1 MDKCTKQQMKLE
13 MQEWHK
19 ALRYEYKNGTSFV
32 EIYV

>member
-13 MQEWHK
+13 MQERHK
-19 ALRYEYKNGTSFV
+19 ALWYEYENATSFV